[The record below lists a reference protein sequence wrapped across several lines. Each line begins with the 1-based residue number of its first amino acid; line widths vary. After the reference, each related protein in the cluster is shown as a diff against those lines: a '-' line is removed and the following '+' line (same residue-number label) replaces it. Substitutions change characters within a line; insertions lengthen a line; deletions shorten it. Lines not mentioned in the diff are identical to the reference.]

1 VYERGGSVNIGSKLK
16 TRPSTGVPKPKTVN
30 RPGSSK
36 TYTYAGTGNK
46 TNLSGSSMISTSN
59 KRSSVNNSGLN
70 SARDRTKSPI
80 PKENNTNIEELEA

>member
-1 VYERGGSVNIGSKLK
+1 MYERGGSVNIGSKLK
-16 TRPSTGVPKPKTVN
+16 TRPSTGVPKPKTIN

-46 TNLSGSSMISTSN
+46 TNLSGSITSN